1 MVVAKAW
8 EVSGTGS
15 FIGEPLA
22 ADMLRAVAYKH
33 IGWTGWTRMSEGER
47 GSVST
52 LNGGMVRRLGKRKI
66 VNHDELYKAIQ
77 EKFGNKVF
85 LDIN

>member
-22 ADMLRAVAYKH
+22 ADMLRAIAYKH
-33 IGWTGWTRMSEGER
+33 IGWTGWKRMSISER
-47 GSVST
+47 GKVQ
-52 LNGGMVRRLGKRKI
+52 LLEGGLIRRLGKRKI
-66 VNHDELYKAIQ
+66 LNHDELFKAIQ
-77 EKFGNKVF
+77 EKFGERVSE
-85 LDIN
+85 

>member
-22 ADMLRAVAYKH
+22 ADMLRAIAYKR
-33 IGWTGWTRMSEGER
+33 IGWTGWKRISEGER
-47 GSVST
+47 GKVT
-52 LNGGMVRRLGKRKI
+52 QLEGGMIRRLGKRKI
-66 VNHDELYKAIQ
+66 LNHDELFSAIK

-85 LDIN
+85 T